1 MPSFPPRYVLCT
13 VVLLSLAAVGLFNG
27 WGRTPMGALAATA
40 GGVDPARVAY
50 LQRPDSQ
57 HIRVL
62 ISNQGFK
69 RWRHEAVALRAQG
82 PYKIFGPSGHTNPHP
97 RGPAFTYSGQAG
109 DVLTF
114 TPHATGAIEL
124 LLQKASAE
132 PTTQPTKAL
141 ASQWRLEAPSSQVT
155 WRWLSVNRGGEPL
168 QLRGSL
174 ALYFNPAQATSQAK
188 EPPTVWAV
196 NELALEHYLQG
207 VVPNE
212 LPLRFG
218 LEAVKAQAVA
228 ARTYALYPRGFSVP
242 QLAGKVDI
250 CDSQFCQA
258 YYGAQ
263 TETEGTNQAVAQT
276 EGWVLLYQQA
286 PALALFSSSTG
297 GISESY
303 TSVFKPLG
311 GPNHLP
317 YLNSVAD
324 AGLERYAPLNT
335 EERFKAFLEAP
346 TRYTPDYLETEAGFD
361 VESPHYRWERQWNA
375 ESLNLSLAQAL
386 NTLWQED
393 PTWVSPAP
401 PASPE
406 AFGTLEELQVLQRG
420 EGGKIMRLQVRTNQG
435 LWVLQ
440 QEGAIRRAFG
450 DELTGKPLPS
460 ASVAFTLQRSAAGTL
475 QGVQALGTGFG
486 HGVGLSQYGASRM
499 HRLGYSFPAVLRHYY
514 PHTQLGTLPLPAVP
528 QAAQC
533 TGFWV
538 QGQQAT
544 GVAFKAS
551 AAAHKAFM
559 HPAVV
564 HLRIN
569 SQAYSLPW
577 PQPPARV
584 EEHLLPPELLQ
595 PNTRNTVCLEP
606 VATPHH
612 SALPL
617 FWLTFEAL

>member
-1 MPSFPPRYVLCT
+1 
-13 VVLLSLAAVGLFNG
+13 
-27 WGRTPMGALAATA
+27 
-40 GGVDPARVAY
+40 
-50 LQRPDSQ
+50 
-57 HIRVL
+57 VL

-69 RWRHEAVALRAQG
+69 RWRHEALTLQAQG
-82 PYKIFGPSGHTNPHP
+82 PYKVFGKLFGPSAAPH
-97 RGPAFTYSGQAG
+97 GKAFTYSGQPG

-114 TPHATGAIEL
+114 TPKAGGTATLEL

-155 WRWLSVNRGGEPL
+155 WRWLTVNRGGEPL

-174 ALYFNPAQATSQAK
+174 ALYVNPASPQNQPQNQPQTK
-188 EPPTVWAV
+188 EPPTMWAV
-196 NELALEHYLQG
+196 NELGLEYYLQG

-212 LPLRFG
+212 LPIRFG
-218 LEAVKAQAVA
+218 PEAVKAQAVA

-263 TETEGTNQAVAQT
+263 TETEGTNEAVRQT

-311 GPNHLP
+311 GANRLP
-317 YLNSVAD
+317 YLNPVAD
-324 AGLERYAPLNT
+324 EGLESYFPLNT

-346 TRYTPDYLETEAGFD
+346 GQLPPEALETKAGFD
-361 VESPHYRWERQWNA
+361 VASPHYRWERQWNA
-375 ESLNLSLAQAL
+375 DSLSLGLAQSL

-406 AFGTLEELQVLQRG
+406 AFGTLEALHVLQRG
-420 EGGKIMRLQVRTNQG
+420 EGGKIMRLQITSSQG
-435 LWVLQ
+435 TWVLQ
-440 QEGAIRRAFG
+440 QEGAIRRAFV

-460 ASVAFTLQRSAAGTL
+460 ASVAFTLQRTAEGTL

-514 PHTQLGTLPLPAVP
+514 PHTQLGTVPLPLPTLP
-528 QAAQC
+528 QAARC
-533 TGFWV
+533 ATVWV
-538 QGQQAT
+538 QSQQAT
-544 GVAFKAS
+544 AVVLQANPLASKALR
-551 AAAHKAFM
+551 
-559 HPAVV
+559 HPAAV

-569 SQAYSLPW
+569 GQAYSLPW
-577 PQPPARV
+577 ARARA

-595 PNTRNTVCLEP
+595 PNTSNTVCLQP
-606 VATPHH
+606 VAWHH
-612 SALPL
+612 RSALPL